1 MNNIIIIAFLISV
14 ALATFNLIKLIS
26 HHVFAFIKGAHVR
39 LERLDLGI
47 DQRTFMVIF
56 LLFMVL
62 LGWLGTHLLDNLAGW
77 ALGFLLFPAVSWVS
91 SLLEKKRAR
100 LFETQLVDAL
110 FISAN
115 SLKAGFSLLQ
125 AFEMVVREMRSPI
138 KNEFE
143 KVVRD
148 VRLGLTIDEALGKM
162 KERVDSQELELL
174 KTAVDIHMEMG
185 GNIAELFENI
195 AHVIKERMRIQGQ
208 IKTTTSQGR
217 LTGIVILILPLFL
230 WIIINA
236 LDPGY
241 FTPLYREPL
250 GIKMLILAVIM
261 EVLGIV
267 MIKRICTID
276 F

>member
-1 MNNIIIIAFLISV
+1 MNNIIITVFLISV
-14 ALATFNLIKLIS
+14 AVASFNLIRLIS
-26 HHVFAFIKGAHVR
+26 QHVFAFLKRTHFR
-39 LERLDLGI
+39 LERLDFGI
-47 DQRTFMVIF
+47 DQGIFMVIF
-56 LLFMVL
+56 LLLMLL
-62 LGWLGTHLLDNLAGW
+62 LGWLGTHLLDNLAGC
-77 ALGFLLFPAVSWVS
+77 ALGLLLFPMVSQVS

-125 AFEMVVREMRSPI
+125 AFEMVVREMRPPI

-162 KERVDSQELELL
+162 KERVDSRELELL

-195 AHVIKERMRIQGQ
+195 VHVIKERMRIQGQ

-230 WIIINA
+230 WIVISA

-241 FTPLYREPL
+241 FAPLYREPL
-250 GIKMLILAVIM
+250 GIKMLILAVVM
-261 EVLGIV
+261 EVLGIA